1 MLWILWGMSSFD
13 QKPLARNQRTMFPL
27 NIREY
32 GMKLRKPTKYKIN
45 KQNTK
50 RLKKSA
56 LPYMRKLLK
65 DENEK
70 KEITMKNIQKLKV

>member
-1 MLWILWGMSSFD
+1 
-13 QKPLARNQRTMFPL
+13 MFPL
-27 NIREY
+27 NIRKH
-32 GMKLRKPTKYKIN
+32 GMKLRKSTTYKIN

-56 LPYMRKLLK
+56 LPYMRKLLN

-70 KEITMKNIQKLKV
+70 KETLIIAFII